1 MQLQLVRW
9 GLNSLVCV
17 AALFI
22 GYRVVVYIQGR
33 PPQPTLNRLADNQAD
48 AWINGFTYQHTQSG
62 SMNWEVVAERALVF
76 ENQHRAKLEVV
87 QVHLFGENR
96 ETMVIEA
103 DEGILNTT
111 TNDFDLNK
119 KQQQVIIHLA
129 SGYRIIADH
138 FKWTELTHKF
148 TTKDAVK
155 IQGNGVTIT
164 GKGLIGYLD
173 SEKFKI
179 LHHVRADISL

>member
-1 MQLQLVRW
+1 VLH
-9 GLNSLVCV
+9 
-17 AALFI
+17 
-22 GYRVVVYIQGR
+22 IQAK
-33 PPQPTLNRLADNQAD
+33 PPSPTVNRLADNQAD

-62 SMNWEVVAERALVF
+62 RINWEVVAERALVF
-76 ENQHRAKLEVV
+76 ENQHRAKLEEVRV
-87 QVHLFGENR
+87 NLFGENR
-96 ETMVIEA
+96 KTMMIEA

-119 KQQQVIIHLA
+119 KQKQVTVHLA

-138 FKWTELTHKF
+138 FQWIESAHKF

-155 IQGNGVTIT
+155 IKGNGVTIT
-164 GKGLIGYLD
+164 GIGLIGYLD

-179 LHHVRADISL
+179 LHHVRAHVSL